1 MCEIYNQLFACV
13 IGKHLPVVKTGAFS
27 LVIRSKKFNITGI
40 ESWSYG
46 RSDISRVKTAT

>member
-1 MCEIYNQLFACV
+1 MKYTNNQLFAGV
-13 IGKHLPVVKTGAFS
+13 IGKHLVKTGAFS
-27 LVIRSKKFNITGI
+27 LVIRSKKFNITWI